1 MENRAKKIIQLL
13 FPIYLIALAFTVF
26 TPKEYSFHEHKSF
39 LYRISAFFQPF
50 HENTFG
56 WTLGNLLLLAPLGVM
71 LLFLFNRLTIINI
84 SLICFATSGVI
95 ELSQNLVAT
104 RVPDLGT
111 VMINGIGATLCTLF
125 VDRMKREHAL

>member
-1 MENRAKKIIQLL
+1 MKLL
-13 FPIYLIALAFTVF
+13 RLALPIYLIALAFTVF

-39 LYRISAFFQPF
+39 LYHISTFFQPF

-56 WTLGNLLLLAPLGVM
+56 WTVGNLFMLAPLGIM
-71 LLFLFNRLTIINI
+71 LLFLFNKLTIIHI

-95 ELSQNLVAT
+95 ELSQNLVPT

-125 VDRMKREHAL
+125 TDRWKREHAL